1 MKPKEYIK
9 KFNFQ
14 NGFDKSKQKEFLR
27 ELAEELFATYEL
39 FDKPDDENIFDDSV
53 DMIKQ
58 KWNSISKK
66 IPYGLSDGLWN
77 YFYATIIVPM
87 KNKVCPTFVKQRK
100 FKEESERKEREIKEA
115 RKREWREEWDKS
127 QKGEERKFHEKILEG
142 FAAYFEFFS
151 SDFGNAMF
159 GNLFDNNVVV
169 PEDSFIYFGLT
180 STASEE
186 ELMQKYHEKILK
198 VHPDRGGN
206 KDQAVEC
213 IENKNKC
220 LQYIKNR

>member
-39 FDKPDDENIFDDSV
+39 FDKPDDANIFDDSV
-53 DMIKQ
+53 DVIKQ
-58 KWNSISKK
+58 KWDSISKK

-100 FKEESERKEREIKEA
+100 FKEESERKEREIKEVRE
-115 RKREWREEWDKS
+115 RKWKEEWEKETQEAD
-127 QKGEERKFHEKILEG
+127 RKFHERILEG

-151 SDFGNAMF
+151 SSFGNSMF
-159 GNLFDNNVVV
+159 GNLFDDVVA

-186 ELMQKYHEKILK
+186 ELMQKYHKKILK

-220 LQYIKNR
+220 LQYIKSR